1 MERAVKLAWLVLG
14 LLHVAPA
21 ATAVSPRLVQRLYG
35 VAPSGDL
42 ELLVVMHRGVLFCAI
57 VTSCVLGAF
66 DPAARRALG
75 VVVGTSMVGYLL
87 LYWRAGMPTGPLR
100 VVALVDLLG
109 LAPLAFALWSAWR
122 RQAA

>member
-1 MERAVKLAWLVLG
+1 MEPAVKLAWFLLG
-14 LLHVAPA
+14 LLHVPPA

-42 ELLVVMHRGVLFCAI
+42 ELLVMHRGVLFCAI

-66 DPAARRALG
+66 DPAVRRALG
-75 VVVGTSMVGYLL
+75 VVVGTTMVGYLL

-100 VVALVDLLG
+100 VVAFMDLLG